1 VAMLGITFLATGELE
16 LHNLVLGLDAVLIDC
31 SGIFEGKIEEGGV
44 LGFVSELLNLAE
56 EIITELG
63 APSELALSCEV
74 LTSLNS
80 ECGTV
85 GGLASLFPMGISL
98 TAGTGWHVEVVL
110 SGANFL
116 LLFLNEGE
124 PGYHVICPNGK
135 ENLCGQASTTSA
147 LLTTGTDILATFGEE
162 VGTESE
168 EVTCTVGGGMILGM
182 GDITSPSGTL
192 SLSFD

>member
-1 VAMLGITFLATGELE
+1 VPAGGIPFLATGELE
-16 LHNLVLGLDAVLIDC
+16 LHSLVLGLDAVLIDC
-31 SGIFEGKIEEGGV
+31 SGIFEGKIEGGGV
-44 LGFVSELLNLAE
+44 LGLVEDLLNLSE
-56 EIITELG
+56 ELITELG
-63 APSELALSCEV
+63 VTGELALSCEV

-80 ECGTV
+80 ECGAV
-85 GGLASLFPMGISL
+85 GGLASLYPMGL
-98 TAGTGWHVEVVL
+98 NLGLGTGWHVEVVL

-124 PGYHVICPNGK
+124 PGYHIICPGGK
-135 ENLCGQASTTSA
+135 ENLCGQNSTTSG

-168 EVTCTVGGGMILGM
+168 EVTCTTGTVMILGM
-182 GDITSPSGTL
+182 GDITSTSGTL